1 MSGVVLTPLWSESQT
16 SRQQVTVFGWMQYLS
31 SKHSLNFS
39 IYYGFYQ
46 DRLFLAEKWTLNA
59 INLVWTSVNVSTKK
73 EGTRLVW
80 VLLKRLLKA
89 RELDFLDEYVEPSI

>member
-59 INLVWTSVNVSTKK
+59 INLVLDKCKCFYEEGRNSVGMGSSQKAITS
-73 EGTRLVW
+73 TR
-80 VLLKRLLKA
+80 A
-89 RELDFLDEYVEPSI
+89 